1 MYFICKYLVWH
12 TYDIYN
18 SITGRRAYVIVLVRG
33 TARQLRYGIIQYP
46 GLFLKRVG
54 NGNTKK
60 EILSNDYIYTVHDAT
75 NVINLSCPAFLSIHQ
90 FSSSTQKCFT
100 KKDGETSILRNT
112 PLHIHGLFLVYRMFD
127 NLRLYTLVPGTR
139 RAGTHFQLFCSIV
152 PVNHFHPAIHNSS
165 TTPLSLRHRTLLFG

>member
-1 MYFICKYLVWH
+1 MYFICKYIVWH

-33 TARQLRYGIIQYP
+33 TARQLRYGIIQYS
-46 GLFLKRVG
+46 GLFSKGWAMATPRR
-54 NGNTKK
+54 K
-60 EILSNDYIYTVHDAT
+60 LSNDYIYTVQDAT